1 MIIRFPNLHFYVEGV
16 PRAFRI
22 FGAEFTMFGAMIA
35 LGMFLGLLVVWIQ
48 AGRQGKSINLIL
60 GAFIAATIGAIAGG
74 RALYVVCSE
83 SIYHGDLVEIL
94 RINDGG
100 MSVYGAI
107 LGAMLLVLLYSAVT
121 RSSYLKTADVLVL
134 GAAVTQAVGRWGD
147 YFNRSSFG
155 EYTNWYWAMQIP
167 ITDVRTE
174 EVTARMRENLID
186 VAGVSYVQVTP
197 VFLIESVLC
206 LILFLWLLG
215 CSRHRRYD
223 GQIYI
228 RYMTGYGLIRFA
240 CEWLRTDKLIFPGVK
255 VGISL
260 VLSLAFVIYFG
271 LQGLIRSSLAKKR
284 EEIRRQAEEKYYEQ
298 SDFRQRIEQ
307 RKETARPDYTEQD
320 KETVKARIQEER
332 EAAYRKELDEKIRI
346 RQEMRGTEGTDGEAP
361 AEADADEGLLKA
373 PDLPE

>member
-74 RALYVVCSE
+74 RALYVACSD

-186 VAGVSYVQVTP
+186 VGGVSYVQVTP

>member
-22 FGAEFTMFGAMIA
+22 LGAEFTMFGAMIA

-74 RALYVVCSE
+74 RALYVVCSD

-186 VAGVSYVQVTP
+186 VGGVSYVQVTP